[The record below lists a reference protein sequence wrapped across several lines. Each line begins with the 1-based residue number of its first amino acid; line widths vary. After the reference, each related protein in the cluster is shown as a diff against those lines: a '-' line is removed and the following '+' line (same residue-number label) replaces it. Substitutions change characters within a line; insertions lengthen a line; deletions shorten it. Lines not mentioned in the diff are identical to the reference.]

1 MKRKIVILLLSAF
14 ITTSLTNQISKKTN
28 NYIESDNESINLK
41 EEIKDNKVE
50 AKANTTTITM
60 QDISDFL
67 TNKKEH
73 YPLSDE
79 FIERY
84 QQTSGGYIDYANKKG
99 HLVDKERHEPN
110 QKWHFFDSGL
120 YQSLDD
126 GSITMDAD
134 AKRRVYTGL
143 LCPELLLWIYEA
155 SGVDPIKVKAAKE
168 VAEKGKVEGTN
179 VSTIAKNM
187 RACVPWEDIQ
197 TNIVKSKSVNS

>member
-1 MKRKIVILLLSAF
+1 MKRKIVILLLSAL
-14 ITTSLTNQISKKTN
+14 ITTPLTNHISKKSN
-28 NYIESDNESINLK
+28 NIENDNESINLK

-50 AKANTTTITM
+50 AQADSTTITM

-67 TNKKEH
+67 TSKKEH

-84 QQTSGGYIDYANKKG
+84 QQTSGGYINYANKTG

-110 QKWHFFDSGL
+110 QKWHFFDSWL

-134 AKRRVYTGL
+134 AKKRVYTGL

-155 SGVDPIKVKAAKE
+155 SGVNPTKVKAAKE

-197 TNIVKSKSVNS
+197 NNIIKSKSVNS

>member
-50 AKANTTTITM
+50 AQANTTTITM

-84 QQTSGGYIDYANKKG
+84 Q
-99 HLVDKERHEPN
+99 
-110 QKWHFFDSGL
+110 
-120 YQSLDD
+120 
-126 GSITMDAD
+126 
-134 AKRRVYTGL
+134 
-143 LCPELLLWIYEA
+143 
-155 SGVDPIKVKAAKE
+155 
-168 VAEKGKVEGTN
+168 
-179 VSTIAKNM
+179 
-187 RACVPWEDIQ
+187 
-197 TNIVKSKSVNS
+197 

>member
-50 AKANTTTITM
+50 AQANTTTITM

-67 TNKKEH
+67 T
-73 YPLSDE
+73 
-79 FIERY
+79 
-84 QQTSGGYIDYANKKG
+84 NKKG

-110 QKWHFFDSGL
+110 QKWHFFDSWL

>member
-28 NYIESDNESINLK
+28 NYVESDNESINMK

-50 AKANTTTITM
+50 AQANTTTITM

-84 QQTSGGYIDYANKKG
+84 QQTSGGYIYYANKKG

-110 QKWHFFDSGL
+110 QKWHFFDSWL

-143 LCPELLLWIYEA
+143 LCLELLLWIYEA

>member
-14 ITTSLTNQISKKTN
+14 ITTSLTNQISKKNN

-50 AKANTTTITM
+50 AQANTTTITM
-60 QDISDFL
+60 QDISDFM

-84 QQTSGGYIDYANKKG
+84 QQTSGGYIDYANKNG

-110 QKWHFFDSGL
+110 QKWHFFDSWL